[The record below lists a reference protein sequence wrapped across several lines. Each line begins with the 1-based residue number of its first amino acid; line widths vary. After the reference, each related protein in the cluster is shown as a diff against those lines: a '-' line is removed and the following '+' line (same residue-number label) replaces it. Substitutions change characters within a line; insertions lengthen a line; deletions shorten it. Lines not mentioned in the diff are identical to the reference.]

1 MTMTTN
7 TKAITRTVA
16 TTKAYP
22 KFAFCSAIT
31 PADSE
36 YYARLKAAGI
46 DTASICLHLS
56 GYSHYKF
63 ATIHTNLARQAGM
76 KTHAFMVTDLT
87 DIYTDMILFSRRFN
101 QLGYT
106 RGEKITIW
114 ISPNKRSTDREE
126 KIVEIIDLISNYHDE
141 NYIDIALMKR
151 DIDDCIINLSR
162 LPKLINLTIINCN
175 AQLSGIAEAGTWV
188 YTNDFE
194 GETQLLA
201 YDFYGFYTDEAGY
214 QLSLVDTD
222 YAVQK
227 GDTWHS
233 IARRHGIPLEDLLAL
248 NRAEKDD
255 KLFAG
260 QVVRIA

>member
-87 DIYTDMILFSRRFN
+87 DIYYL
-101 QLGYT
+101 Y
-106 RGEKITIW
+106 
-114 ISPNKRSTDREE
+114 
-126 KIVEIIDLISNYHDE
+126 
-141 NYIDIALMKR
+141 
-151 DIDDCIINLSR
+151 
-162 LPKLINLTIINCN
+162 
-175 AQLSGIAEAGTWV
+175 
-188 YTNDFE
+188 
-194 GETQLLA
+194 
-201 YDFYGFYTDEAGY
+201 
-214 QLSLVDTD
+214 
-222 YAVQK
+222 
-227 GDTWHS
+227 
-233 IARRHGIPLEDLLAL
+233 
-248 NRAEKDD
+248 
-255 KLFAG
+255 
-260 QVVRIA
+260 